1 MARLTGKVAVV
12 TGASKGIGAAIALQL
27 AKDGASVIVNYSASG
42 QQAEAVATTIRAAG
56 GKAKTVR
63 AAVRKPA
70 EAKQLIDAAAAEF
83 GRVDILINNAAV
95 YDLLPLEKI
104 TEAHFDRMFNLNVKG
119 LVFATQAAAAAFGER
134 GGSVI
139 NIGSM
144 ASQTPP

>member
-42 QQAEAVATTIRAAG
+42 QQAEAVATKIKAAG

-63 AAVRKPA
+63 ADVSKPA
-70 EAKQLIDAAAAEF
+70 EAKQLIDAAVAEF

-95 YDLLPLEKI
+95 YDFLPLQELAQRHD
-104 TEAHFDRMFNLNVKG
+104 ESMFNLNVKG
-119 LVFATQAAAAAFGER
+119 LVFATEAAAAAFGER

-139 NIGSM
+139 NIGSI
-144 ASQTPP
+144 A